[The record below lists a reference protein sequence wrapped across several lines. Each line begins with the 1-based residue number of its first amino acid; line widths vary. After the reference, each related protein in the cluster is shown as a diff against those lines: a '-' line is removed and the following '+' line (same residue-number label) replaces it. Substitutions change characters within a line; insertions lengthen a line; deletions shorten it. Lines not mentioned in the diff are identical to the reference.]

1 MLKNCFDLCGTW
13 TMFYAENRNVK
24 KIKESIT
31 TTADAK
37 RLIYSSVE
45 GTVPGNFELD
55 LHRAGL
61 IGDPYF
67 GTNTLEMQKLEN
79 LHLWYCRT
87 FTYHGTADEN
97 TMLRFEGI
105 ITQRFC
111 FVQIFQA
118 ARFHIRAWIAPRK
131 APDSRSD

>member
-24 KIKESIT
+24 KIKEDIT

-37 RLIYSSVE
+37 RLIYSAVE

-67 GTNTLEMQKLEN
+67 GMNTLEMQKLEN

-87 FTYHGTADEN
+87 FT
-97 TMLRFEGI
+97 
-105 ITQRFC
+105 
-111 FVQIFQA
+111 FQD
-118 ARFHIRAWIAPRK
+118 RK
-131 APDSRSD
+131 SVV